1 MVINRTAYAKL
12 NLDLKLTGEKTND
25 DYHILKSR
33 FVKINLGAELEIDI
47 SPNVGSF
54 ESKTIVDNIENNK
67 NFSSI
72 SKIVGL
78 WSKKRETPVCVNVK
92 ITNPLPY
99 GAGLGVSSSYAAEVL
114 LALEEYYK
122 AEHKNDLPLDIAEMQ
137 SIAIKVGCDVPF
149 FVSQL
154 TSAYVE
160 GIGDIISPCPTTNA
174 SETFLLHFPPY
185 KIFSAEAYKEADKQ
199 KITEFID
206 LSQNKMY
213 YNYLV
218 RTTGVKSWK
227 LSGSG
232 STFFIPSPSNTLLK
246 KTSAWEKKGI
256 KTELHYIC

>member
-1 MVINRTAYAKL
+1 MVINRTAYAKI
-12 NLDLKLTGEKTND
+12 NLDLALTGKKTSDN
-25 DYHILKSR
+25 YHTLTSNFLRIDMGANLK
-33 FVKINLGAELEIDI
+33 IDI
-47 SPNVGSF
+47 SPNTGAF
-54 ESKTIVDNIENNK
+54 ESRIIVDGIENNEY
-67 NFSSI
+67 FTSI
-72 SKIVGL
+72 SKAVGL
-78 WSKKRETPVCVNVK
+78 WSKKRETPVCVSVE

-99 GAGLGVSSSYAAEVL
+99 GAGLGASSSYAAEVL

-122 AEHKNDLPLDIAEMQ
+122 AEHKDDQPLDIAEMQ
-137 SIAIKVGCDVPF
+137 SIAIKIGCDVPF

-160 GIGDIISPCPTTNA
+160 GIGDIISPCPTANA

-232 STFFIPSPSNTLLK
+232 STFFIINPSNTLLK
-246 KTSAWEKKGI
+246 KRGAWEKKGI
-256 KTELHYIC
+256 KTEIHSMC

>member
-12 NLDLKLTGEKTND
+12 NLGFLLTGKKTSDNYHTLTSTFLRIDLGADLK
-25 DYHILKSR
+25 
-33 FVKINLGAELEIDI
+33 IDI
-47 SPNVGSF
+47 SPNTGSF
-54 ESKTIVDNIENNK
+54 ETRIIVNGIENNEY
-67 NFSSI
+67 FTSI
-72 SKIVGL
+72 SKAVGL
-78 WSKKRETPVCVNVK
+78 WSKKRETPVCVSVE

-99 GAGLGVSSSYAAEVL
+99 GAGLGASSSYAAEVL

-122 AEHKNDLPLDIAEMQ
+122 AEHKDGLPLECAEMQ

-154 TSAYVE
+154 SVAYVE
-160 GIGDIISPCPTTNA
+160 GIGDIISPCQTTNS

-232 STFFIPSPSNTLLK
+232 STFFIPTPSNTILK
-246 KTSAWEKKGI
+246 KRSAWEKKGI